1 MGELVNKLKVVIRVW
16 RFFYKYQRYGILW
29 GVAIILAG
37 LYPAISAWIAKAVIN
52 AVFSPPAQHF
62 VSWLPNAFL
71 FGIAYGVVTLLH
83 GIISTSSAVELVTI
97 NDKNV
102 RVTDQLLMEKT
113 AGSVGIAAYALSHT
127 RDEIRLASLGGRSV
141 PTCFTGSVDFCQHLV
156 TVIGLS
162 VILIYYHPLVAAIV
176 LLPAI
181 PLLYTQPK
189 VRANTFAALVYQS
202 PVYRQMGYFLE
213 LMLGTRTAKEIRVY
227 RAGSFFL
234 DKYQRAADEII
245 KTSRRLRWNA
255 TKSAIAFG
263 SLAAAGIGGAYLYII
278 YLATTNR
285 IGIGDVVMYSAAV
298 FYAGSSIRSLI
309 QSASSLSASVLSV
322 EKFFDYLEQRPPA
335 VATKSFQRSTSADSR
350 SQEWVLNN
358 VSYAYPERKEKA
370 LENVSF
376 SIRSKEK
383 IAIVGLNG
391 AGKTM
396 VMKLMLRL
404 LEPDE
409 GTISFRGIDLKAWD
423 VLTLRKNFGVVFQ
436 DFSKFKLTLYEN
448 IALALNGGPASAYR
462 DAAVFNAARLAGV
475 DEIASHAP
483 QGYDT
488 QLGKEF
494 LKGTDLSGGQW
505 QRIAL
510 ARGFVRDASVVFLD
524 EPTAALDAKTE
535 KTLFEQLL
543 VLAQDK
549 TAIVISHRLFVT
561 PLVDRIL
568 VLERGRL
575 VEQGRHDQ
583 LIKHDGVY
591 AQMFKTQVGMYWPM
605 AHPKRTS

>member
-1 MGELVNKLKVVIRVW
+1 MGEFLNKLRVVIRVW
-16 RFFYKYQRYGILW
+16 KFFYQYQRYGILW
-29 GVAIILAG
+29 GIAIILAG
-37 LYPAISAWIAKAVIN
+37 LYPAISAWISKAVIN
-52 AVFSPPAQHF
+52 AVFSPSAPHF
-62 VSWLPNAFL
+62 VSWLPDAFL
-71 FGIAYGVVTLLH
+71 FGIAYGVVTLVH
-83 GIISTSSAVELVTI
+83 GIITSSSAVELVTI

-113 AGSVGIAAYALSHT
+113 AGSVGITAYALSQT
-127 RDEIRLASLGGRSV
+127 RDEIRLASMGGRSV
-141 PTCFTGSVDFCQHLV
+141 PTCFTGSVDLFQHLV
-156 TVIGLS
+156 AVIGLS
-162 VILIYYHPLVAAIV
+162 IILIYYHPLVAAMV

-202 PVYRQMGYFLE
+202 PLYRQMGYFLE
-213 LMLGTRTAKEIRVY
+213 LMLGTSTVKEIKVY
-227 RAGSFFL
+227 RTGSFFL
-234 DKYQRAADEII
+234 DKYQQAADKVI

-255 TKSAIAFG
+255 TKNAIAWG
-263 SLAAAGIGGAYLYII
+263 ALAAAGIGGAYVYII

-298 FYAGSSIRSLI
+298 FYTGSSIRSLI
-309 QSASSLSASVLSV
+309 QSASSLSTNIISV
-322 EKFFDYLEQRPPA
+322 EKFFCYLDQQPPA
-335 VATKSFQRSTSADSR
+335 VVTKSIQSHASADSKSR
-350 SQEWVLNN
+350 EWVLKNI
-358 VSYAYPERKEKA
+358 SYSYPEQNEKA

-376 SIRSKEK
+376 SVRPKEK

-391 AGKTM
+391 AGKTTL
-396 VMKLMLRL
+396 MKLMLRL
-404 LEPDE
+404 IEPDE
-409 GTISFRGIDLKAWD
+409 GSISFRGVDLRAWD
-423 VLTLRKNFGVVFQ
+423 VITLRKNFGVVFQ

-448 IALALNGGPASAYR
+448 IALALNGRHVSDYR

-488 QLGKEF
+488 QLGREF
-494 LKGTDLSGGQW
+494 FKGTDPSGGQW

-535 KTLFEQLL
+535 KVLFEQLMT
-543 VLAQDK
+543 LAQDK

-568 VLERGRL
+568 VLDHGRL
-575 VEQGRHDQ
+575 VEEGRHDQ
-583 LIKHDGVY
+583 LMKRDGLY
-591 AQMFKTQVGMYWPM
+591 AEMFKTQVGMYWPTP
-605 AHPKRTS
+605 ASKRNA

>member
-1 MGELVNKLKVVIRVW
+1 MSALPNKLKIVVRVW
-16 RFFYKYQRYGILW
+16 KFFYKYQRYGILW
-29 GVAIILAG
+29 GIALILVG
-37 LYPAISAWIAKAVIN
+37 LYPAVSAWIAKTVIN
-52 AVFSPPAQHF
+52 SVFSPSQQQF

-71 FGIAYGVVTLLH
+71 FGIAYGVVALLH
-83 GIISTSSAVELVTI
+83 GIISSASAVELVTI

-113 AGSVGIAAYALSHT
+113 AGSVGITAYALSHT
-127 RDEIRLASLGGRSV
+127 RDEIRLASMGGRSV
-141 PTCFTGSVDFCQHLV
+141 PVCFTGSVDLFQHLV
-156 TVIGLS
+156 AVIGLS
-162 VILIYYHPLVAAIV
+162 IILIYYHPLVAAIV

-189 VRANTFAALVYQS
+189 IRANTFATLVYQS

-213 LMLGTRTAKEIRVY
+213 LMLGTSTAKEIKVY
-227 RAGSFFL
+227 RTGPFFL
-234 DKYQRAADEII
+234 NKYERAADEII
-245 KTSRRLRWNA
+245 ETSRRLRWNA
-255 TKSAIAFG
+255 TRSAITFG

-278 YLATTNR
+278 YLATTNA

-309 QSASSLSASVLSV
+309 QSWSTLSTSVLSV
-322 EKFFDYLEQRPPA
+322 EKFFDYLAQQPPA
-335 VATKSFQRSTSADSR
+335 VVTKSIQSSASASADSR
-350 SQEWVLNN
+350 PQEWVLNN
-358 VSYAYPERKEKA
+358 VSYSYPERKEKA

-376 SIRSKEK
+376 SIRAKEK

-391 AGKTM
+391 AGKTTL
-396 VMKLMLRL
+396 MKLMLRL
-404 LEPDE
+404 LEPYD
-409 GTISFRGIDLKAWD
+409 GTISFRGIDIQAWD

-448 IALALNGGPASAYR
+448 IALALNGGATSSYR
-462 DAAVFNAARLAGV
+462 EAAVFNAARLAGV
-475 DEIASHAP
+475 DEIAGREP

-488 QLGKEF
+488 PLGKEF
-494 LKGTDLSGGQW
+494 SQGTDLSGGQW

-510 ARGFVRDASVVFLD
+510 ARGFVRDASIVFLD

-535 KTLFEQLL
+535 KALFEQLMN
-543 VLAQDK
+543 LAQDK

-568 VLERGRL
+568 VLDRGRL
-575 VEQGRHDQ
+575 VEEGRHDQ
-583 LIKHDGVY
+583 LIKRGGIY
-591 AQMFKTQVGMYWPM
+591 AEMFKTQVGMYWPT
-605 AHPKRTS
+605 AHQ

>member
-1 MGELVNKLKVVIRVW
+1 MGGLLNKLQIVVRVW
-16 RFFYKYQRYGILW
+16 KFFYKYQRYGILW
-29 GVAIILAG
+29 GVALILAG

-52 AVFSPPAQHF
+52 SVFSPPQEHI
-62 VSWLPNAFL
+62 VSLLPNAFL

-83 GIISTSSAVELVTI
+83 GIISSSSAVELVTI

-113 AGSVGIAAYALSHT
+113 AGSVGITAYALSQT
-127 RDEIRLASLGGRSV
+127 RDEIRLASLGGRAV
-141 PTCFTGSVDFCQHLV
+141 PTCFTGSVDLFQHLV
-156 TVIGLS
+156 AVIGLS
-162 VILIYYHPLVAAIV
+162 IILIYYHPLVAAIV

-189 VRANTFAALVYQS
+189 VRANTFATLVYQS

-213 LMLGTRTAKEIRVY
+213 LMLGTNTAKEIRVY
-227 RAGSFFL
+227 RTGPFFL
-234 DKYQRAADEII
+234 NKYQHAADEII
-245 KTSRRLRWNA
+245 KSSRRLRWTA
-255 TKSAIAFG
+255 TKSAIAWG

-278 YLATTNR
+278 YLATTNT

-309 QSASSLSASVLSV
+309 QSASSLSGNILSV
-322 EKFFDYLEQRPPA
+322 EKFFGYLDQQRPA
-335 VATKSFQRSTSADSR
+335 VVTKSLQSSVSVDSGIE
-350 SQEWVLNN
+350 EWVLNN
-358 VSYAYPERKEKA
+358 VSYSYPERKEKA

-376 SIRSKEK
+376 SIRPKEK

-391 AGKTM
+391 AGKTTL
-396 VMKLMLRL
+396 MKLMLRL

-409 GTISFRGIDLKAWD
+409 GTISFRGVDLKAWD

-448 IALALNGGPASAYR
+448 IALALNGGPASDYR

-535 KTLFEQLL
+535 KALFEQLIAL
-543 VLAQDK
+543 TQDK

-568 VLERGRL
+568 VLEHGRL
-575 VEQGRHDQ
+575 VEKGRHDQ
-583 LIKHDGVY
+583 LMKHDGVY
-591 AQMFKTQVGMYWPM
+591 AEMFKTQVGMYWPTT
-605 AHPKRTS
+605 HQ

>member
-1 MGELVNKLKVVIRVW
+1 
-16 RFFYKYQRYGILW
+16 
-29 GVAIILAG
+29 
-37 LYPAISAWIAKAVIN
+37 
-52 AVFSPPAQHF
+52 HF
-62 VSWLPNAFL
+62 VSWLPNALL
-71 FGIAYGVVTLLH
+71 FGIAYGVVTLVH
-83 GIISTSSAVELVTI
+83 GIITTSSAVELVTI
-97 NDKNV
+97 NDKNL

-113 AGSVGIAAYALSHT
+113 AGSVGITAYALSQT
-127 RDEIRLASLGGRSV
+127 RDEIRLASIGGRSV
-141 PTCFTGSVDFCQHLV
+141 PTCFTGSVDFFQHLV
-156 TVIGLS
+156 AVIGLS
-162 VILIYYHPLVAAIV
+162 IILIYYHPLVAAIV

-189 VRANTFAALVYQS
+189 LRANTFAALVYQS
-202 PVYRQMGYFLE
+202 PLYRQMGYFLE
-213 LMLGTRTAKEIRVY
+213 LMLGTSTAKEIKVY
-227 RAGSFFL
+227 RTGSFFL
-234 DKYQRAADEII
+234 DKYQQAADEII

-255 TKSAIAFG
+255 TKSAIAWG
-263 SLAAAGIGGAYLYII
+263 SLAAAGIGGAYVYII
-278 YLATTNR
+278 YLATTNT

-309 QSASSLSASVLSV
+309 QSASSLSTNILSA
-322 EKFFDYLEQRPPA
+322 EKFFCYLDQQPPA
-335 VATKSFQRSTSADSR
+335 VATKSIQSHASADSKSR
-350 SQEWVLNN
+350 EWVLKN
-358 VSYAYPERKEKA
+358 VSYSYPEQNEKA

-376 SIRSKEK
+376 SIRPKEK

-391 AGKTM
+391 AGKTT
-396 VMKLMLRL
+396 VLKLMLRL

-423 VLTLRKNFGVVFQ
+423 VATLRKNFGVVFQ

-448 IALALNGGPASAYR
+448 IALALNGGCASDHR

-475 DEIASHAP
+475 DEIAGRAP

-494 LKGTDLSGGQW
+494 SKGTDLSGGQW

-524 EPTAALDAKTE
+524 EPTAAVDAKTE
-535 KTLFEQLL
+535 KFIFEQLMD
-543 VLAQDK
+543 LAQDK

-568 VLERGRL
+568 VFERGRL
-575 VEQGRHDQ
+575 VEEGRHDQ
-583 LIKHDGVY
+583 LMKYDGVY
-591 AQMFKTQVGMYWPM
+591 AEMFKTQVGMYWPT
-605 AHPKRTS
+605 AHQ

>member
-1 MGELVNKLKVVIRVW
+1 MGELLNKLKIVVRVW
-16 RFFYKYQRYGILW
+16 KFFYKYQRYGILW
-29 GVAIILAG
+29 GVALILAG
-37 LYPAISAWIAKAVIN
+37 LYPALSAWIAKAVIN
-52 AVFSPPAQHF
+52 SVFSPSREHL
-62 VSWLPNAFL
+62 VSWISNAFI

-83 GIISTSSAVELVTI
+83 GIITSSSAVELVTI
-97 NDKNV
+97 NDKNG

-113 AGSVGIAAYALSHT
+113 AGSVGITAYALSHT
-127 RDEIRLASLGGRSV
+127 RDEIRLASQGGRAV
-141 PTCFTGSVDFCQHLV
+141 PTCFTGSIDLLQNLV
-156 TVIGLS
+156 AVIGLS
-162 VILIYYHPLVAAIV
+162 IILIYYHPLVAAIV

-189 VRANTFAALVYQS
+189 VRANTFSALVYQS

-213 LMLGTRTAKEIRVY
+213 LMLGTSTAKEIRVY
-227 RAGSFFL
+227 RTGPFFL
-234 DKYQRAADEII
+234 NKYQHAADEII
-245 KTSRRLRWNA
+245 KTSRRLRWTA
-255 TKSAIAFG
+255 TKSAIAWG
-263 SLAAAGIGGAYLYII
+263 SLAAGGIGGAYLYII
-278 YLATTNR
+278 YLATTNT

-309 QSASSLSASVLSV
+309 QSTSSLSGTILSV
-322 EKFFDYLEQRPPA
+322 GKFFDYLDEQPPA
-335 VATKSFQRSTSADSR
+335 VTTKSVQSPVDSR

-358 VSYAYPERKEKA
+358 VSYSYPERKEKA

-376 SIRSKEK
+376 SIRRREK

-391 AGKTM
+391 AGKTTL
-396 VMKLMLRL
+396 MKLMLRL

-409 GTISFRGIDLKAWD
+409 GTINFRGIDLSAWD

-448 IALALNGGPASAYR
+448 IALALNGGHASDHR
-462 DAAVFNAARLAGV
+462 DAVFNAARLAGV

-494 LKGTDLSGGQW
+494 WKGVDLSGGQW
-505 QRIAL
+505 QRLAL

-535 KTLFEQLL
+535 QALFEQLMA
-543 VLAQDK
+543 LAQDK

-568 VLERGRL
+568 VLHQGRL
-575 VEQGRHDQ
+575 VEEGRHDQ
-583 LIKHDGVY
+583 LMKHDGVY
-591 AQMFKTQVGMYWPM
+591 AEMFKTQVGMYWPTT
-605 AHPKRTS
+605 HQ

>member
-1 MGELVNKLKVVIRVW
+1 MGELVNKLKIVIRVW
-16 RFFYKYQRYGILW
+16 KFFYKYQRYGVLW

-52 AVFSPPAQHF
+52 AVFSPPAQHL

-71 FGIAYGVVTLLH
+71 FGIAYGVVTLVH
-83 GIISTSSAVELVTI
+83 GIITTSSAVELVTI
-97 NDKNV
+97 NDKNL
-102 RVTDQLLMEKT
+102 RVTDQLLMKKT
-113 AGSVGIAAYALSHT
+113 AGSVGITAYALSQT
-127 RDEIRLASLGGRSV
+127 RDEIRLASIGGRSV
-141 PTCFTGSVDFCQHLV
+141 PTCFTGSVDFFQHLV
-156 TVIGLS
+156 AVIGLS
-162 VILIYYHPLVAAIV
+162 IILIYYHPLVAAIV

-189 VRANTFAALVYQS
+189 LRANTFASLVYQS
-202 PVYRQMGYFLE
+202 PLYRQMGYFLE
-213 LMLGTRTAKEIRVY
+213 LMLGTSTAKEVKVY
-227 RAGSFFL
+227 RTGSFFL
-234 DKYQRAADEII
+234 DKYQQAADEII

-255 TKSAIAFG
+255 TKNAIAWG
-263 SLAAAGIGGAYLYII
+263 SLAAAGIGGAYVYII

-309 QSASSLSASVLSV
+309 QSASSLSTNILSV
-322 EKFFDYLEQRPPA
+322 EKFFSYLDQQPPA
-335 VATKSFQRSTSADSR
+335 VVTKPIQSHASADST
-350 SQEWVLNN
+350 SQEWVLKN
-358 VSYAYPERKEKA
+358 VSYSYPEQNEKA
-370 LENVSF
+370 LENISF
-376 SIRSKEK
+376 SIRPKEK

-391 AGKTM
+391 AGKTTLL
-396 VMKLMLRL
+396 KLMLHL

-409 GTISFRGIDLKAWD
+409 GTISFRGIDLRAWD
-423 VLTLRKNFGVVFQ
+423 VVTLRKNFGVVFQ

-448 IALALNGGPASAYR
+448 IALALNGGRASDHR

-475 DEIASHAP
+475 DEIAGHAP

-494 LKGTDLSGGQW
+494 SEGTDPSGGQW

-535 KTLFEQLL
+535 KVIFEQLMD
-543 VLAQDK
+543 LAQDK

-568 VLERGRL
+568 VFERGRL
-575 VEQGRHDQ
+575 IEEGPHDR
-583 LIKHDGVY
+583 LMKYDGVY
-591 AQMFKTQVGMYWPM
+591 AGMFKTQVGMYWPT
-605 AHPKRTS
+605 AHQ